1 VCVCVCVFV
10 ERGCKGNM
18 NECLQAYVYGNCSRL
33 DFIHFFDERNVY
45 QNSSSIATKAKPSPP
60 GSKQIILNSRAH
72 IDACYAMVMLQHV
85 QN

>member
-1 VCVCVCVFV
+1 MSVCRRTCTATA
-10 ERGCKGNM
+10 RDWI
-18 NECLQAYVYGNCSRL
+18 LS
-33 DFIHFFDERNVY
+33 IFFDERNVY

-60 GSKQIILNSRAH
+60 GSKQIILSSRAH